1 MIQALATAAWMHVA
15 LREFF
20 LQEHLPYKV
29 PIQVKACLFSA
40 KLAEGLGDSG
50 VQGGMSILN
59 VSLPHLDNH
68 QT

>member
-29 PIQVKACLFSA
+29 PIQVKACLFSV
-40 KLAEGLGDSG
+40 KEAEGLGDNG
-50 VQGGMSILN
+50 VEGGMPHLN
-59 VSLPHLDNH
+59 ISLPYLDNH